1 MARNVLS
8 RMETICAEVME
19 MPEIFLADGDD
30 DDDVE
35 STVEIDEAAEL
46 DELAADEDDAES
58 VEDCDGEKSKD
69 ASKSGDGKGGKSS
82 NEKGVS
88 VKVNCEDKKQ
98 QKVGKWISRALRAA
112 VNPIVSKFNLNL
124 KVNLDLNVA
133 NKEGK
138 QEAVSSASKQQEA
151 GKAKPTA
158 QQLRRRAD
166 LARIKELEKE
176 NRHLEK
182 VFEKIVTAY
191 TDMKANLA
199 EKSSEYDKLKE
210 KHSREE
216 SKLGKLVDE
225 LLILKKAISNFEM
238 ENKKLEIEKIQLK
251 QELRQE
257 REDKTHKIKQFESK
271 LEELQTKSES
281 EIQKLKEE
289 TAAQL
294 LEKQTTLNQKESD
307 LNQLSKQ
314 LQTLQEDFA
323 KCEANHLQ
331 NFQQHLQKQAQLE
344 LKVMDLMQKNREL
357 TASSQEHR
365 PSNSTVREDSCG
377 TGHACPLCGSMFRN
391 MADLQ
396 IHVES
401 CVS

>member
-19 MPEIFLADGDD
+19 MPEIFLADGED

-35 STVEIDEAAEL
+35 STVEIDEL

-82 NEKGVS
+82 KEKGVS

-138 QEAVSSASKQQEA
+138 QEAASSASKQQEA

-166 LARIKELEKE
+166 LARIKE
-176 NRHLEK
+176 
-182 VFEKIVTAY
+182 VW
-191 TDMKANLA
+191 
-199 EKSSEYDKLKE
+199 
-210 KHSREE
+210 
-216 SKLGKLVDE
+216 
-225 LLILKKAISNFEM
+225 KKY
-238 ENKKLEIEKIQLK
+238 
-251 QELRQE
+251 
-257 REDKTHKIKQFESK
+257 
-271 LEELQTKSES
+271 
-281 EIQKLKEE
+281 
-289 TAAQL
+289 
-294 LEKQTTLNQKESD
+294 
-307 LNQLSKQ
+307 
-314 LQTLQEDFA
+314 
-323 KCEANHLQ
+323 
-331 NFQQHLQKQAQLE
+331 
-344 LKVMDLMQKNREL
+344 
-357 TASSQEHR
+357 
-365 PSNSTVREDSCG
+365 
-377 TGHACPLCGSMFRN
+377 
-391 MADLQ
+391 
-396 IHVES
+396 
-401 CVS
+401 

>member
-1 MARNVLS
+1 MARSVLS

-19 MPEIFLADGDD
+19 MPEIFLADGEEDD
-30 DDDVE
+30 DDDG

-69 ASKSGDGKGGKSS
+69 ASKSGAGKGGKSS
-82 NEKGVS
+82 KEKGVS

-98 QKVGKWISRALRAA
+98 QKVGKWISRALQAA
-112 VNPIVSKFNLNL
+112 VNPIVTKFNLNL

-138 QEAVSSASKQQEA
+138 QEAATNASKQQEA
-151 GKAKPTA
+151 GKPKPTA
-158 QQLRRRAD
+158 QQMRRRAD
-166 LARIKELEKE
+166 LARIK
-176 NRHLEK
+176 
-182 VFEKIVTAY
+182 
-191 TDMKANLA
+191 
-199 EKSSEYDKLKE
+199 
-210 KHSREE
+210 
-216 SKLGKLVDE
+216 
-225 LLILKKAISNFEM
+225 
-238 ENKKLEIEKIQLK
+238 
-251 QELRQE
+251 
-257 REDKTHKIKQFESK
+257 
-271 LEELQTKSES
+271 
-281 EIQKLKEE
+281 
-289 TAAQL
+289 
-294 LEKQTTLNQKESD
+294 EKQTTLNQKESD
-307 LNQLSKQ
+307 LNQLTKQ

-331 NFQQHLQKQAQLE
+331 NSQQHLQKQAQLE
-344 LKVMDLMQKNREL
+344 LKVMDLIQKNREL

-365 PSNSTVREDSCG
+365 FSNSTVREDSCG
-377 TGHACPLCGSMFRN
+377 AGHACPLCGSMFRN